1 MATLQEAIENVRRL
15 ENLSLNLDEQAN
27 IEAPPASITYT
38 CDFDTNF
45 GDKEAFITG
54 IARYMEEAGLH
65 QQLSEMLESGESYAC
80 MLYTWRCL
88 SRAVP
93 TAKSDEQ
100 QNRQEMYQS
109 TLDVMKPHI
118 QRLKDFMYFH
128 ESSTSAFCKEV
139 KRLCHP
145 ERRKDFVSETH
156 LLTLGKCIN
165 MFAVLGSLKN
175 MKACLNNDFA
185 FYKRAETFLKQ
196 TTGDEKALQE
206 SQNLTMFLATHDI
219 ITSKLKSSLEEIE
232 GYDELLADIIN
243 LCVHFYEFRMY
254 VLPKEKHL
262 LLKVIGF
269 TLFLLDGKAC
279 NINKLDQKKKINIS
293 KIDKIFKSLPV
304 VPLYGDMQISLI
316 SYVKSCPHFESAR
329 WSCAADNAEEKIGST
344 QYNLTGKIALIQ
356 DEHLRFMCEISKTH
370 NEYSNNNPRRI
381 LSPEECKSLSDLALR
396 GLRLISSWNAQV
408 MELFY
413 WKLLHLT
420 DRYSNPMCPEDAEN
434 YERATRYNYDSNEKY
449 ALVQVIAMIKGVTG
463 AMRRLEA
470 VFSSAIRYY
479 IHAELQE
486 FVQITM
492 REPLRKA
499 TKNSKKT
506 HMRTILKA
514 VRDTA
519 IDLSKN
525 AKEDPALRGEKD
537 PKSGFH
543 IDIPNRPVGPSTTQ
557 LYMLRTM
564 LESLISEKS
573 GRGKDK
579 SFRKDL
585 DSATVTAIEA
595 FLRSSLFYPYLL
607 KFDQM
612 LKECGDLSQLWYRE
626 FFLELTMGQRIQF
639 PIEMSMPWILTDHI
653 LQAKDAAM
661 MEYVLL
667 PLDLYNDSADYALNV
682 FKKRFLYDEVEA
694 EVNLCFDQFVFR
706 LSEDIYSHYKQVAS
720 SMLLDKKF
728 RSELERRY
736 VEEKRPFPADGI
748 IPFPPTNRF
757 HTLIL
762 QRHVQ
767 LLGRSVD
774 LNKLLEQRLTISLQK
789 SLDVIITKFESGPL
803 CGIMELENLIEI
815 NRLTHRMLSKYVQLP
830 EFSSMIREANHAVSA
845 PYGRIT
851 LHVFWELYYDFLPNY
866 CFNAAT
872 DRFTRTTY
880 SFVSEVTRDQ
890 PPKTIQC
897 HFYGNKELHSA
908 YTSVF
913 SLYENFVGT
922 EHFGC
927 IVRLLSYQ
935 GIAVVIEEL
944 LKIVQS
950 LFQGTIQQYIQVL
963 MDGMPGKCGLPRFEY
978 GSAGVLEFY
987 NANLES
993 IMQYRDLK
1001 TEVFQA
1007 FREVGNIIIFCLQV
1021 EELLTQEEIA
1031 DLLHAAPFQGIIPRP
1046 YVKDKDSV
1054 EQKMKRLEAQYAA
1067 FQIVSLVGR
1076 YGSDQQRQNSEESDV
1091 LTRERLCCGLSLFE
1105 VVLRRIQSFLT
1116 DDAWKEPTPANGVMS
1131 IEECREFH
1139 RLWSAI
1145 QFIYCKP
1152 LGEHE
1157 ITVEETF
1164 GESLNWAGITLI
1176 MLLRQEHRFEALD
1189 FCNHIL
1195 RVQEIDSRQEV
1206 VAGVDLKRLI
1216 RRIKEYQT
1224 INKHIMAVLKRYLKS
1239 GDSSSVEQVRCFQP
1253 PIHQAF
1259 MSSV

>member
-1 MATLQEAIENVRRL
+1 MATLEEAVENVRRL
-15 ENLSLNLDEQAN
+15 ENLTLNNDEQPN

-45 GDKEAFITG
+45 GDKEGFITG
-54 IARYMEEAGLH
+54 ISRYMEEAGIH
-65 QQLSEMLESGESYAC
+65 QQMNEVLEDGEKYAS

-100 QNRQEMYQS
+100 ANRSEMYQC
-109 TLDVMKPHI
+109 TLDVMRPHI
-118 QRLKDFMYFH
+118 QKLKDFMYFH
-128 ESSTSAFCKEV
+128 EKAITSFCAEV

-156 LLTLGKCIN
+156 LLAMGKIIN

-196 TTGDEKALQE
+196 TTGDEKAMIE

-219 ITSKLKSSLEEIE
+219 ITTKLKNTLEGIE
-232 GYDELLADIIN
+232 AADELLADVVQ
-243 LCVHFYEFRMY
+243 LCCNFYESKMY

-269 TLFLLDGKAC
+269 TLFLLDGKNS
-279 NINKLDQKKKINIS
+279 NINKLDQRKRISIS
-293 KIDKIFKSLPV
+293 KIDKFFKQLPV
-304 VPLYGDMQISLI
+304 VPLFGDMQISLI
-316 SYVKSCPHFESAR
+316 SYIKSCPHFDSAR
-329 WSCAADNAEEKIGST
+329 WSCTSDNAEEKIGTT
-344 QYNLTGKIALIQ
+344 QYNLTGKIEWLQ
-356 DEHLRFMCEISKTH
+356 EEHLKFMCELSRTN
-370 NEYSNNNPRRI
+370 NEFGNNNTKKV
-381 LSPEECKSLSDLALR
+381 LSPDECRSLSDLALR
-396 GLRLISSWNAQV
+396 GLRLISNWNAQV

-420 DRYSNPMCPEDAEN
+420 NKYSNPSLPDDAEE
-434 YERATRYNYDSNEKY
+434 YERATRYNYDSNEKF
-449 ALVQVIAMIKGVTG
+449 ALVQVISMIKGLSG
-463 AMRRLEA
+463 ALSRLES
-470 VFSSAIRYY
+470 VFASAIRHF

-486 FVQITM
+486 FIQITM

-499 TKNSKKT
+499 AKNSKKT
-506 HMRTILKA
+506 LMKTVIVAARE
-514 VRDTA
+514 TA
-519 IDLSKN
+519 IDLSKS

-537 PKSGFH
+537 PKTGFH
-543 IDIPNRPVGPSTTQ
+543 IDIPTRPVGPSSTQ

-564 LESLISEKS
+564 LESLTSEKS
-573 GRGKDK
+573 GKGTK

-585 DSATVTAIEA
+585 DATTLTSIDT
-595 FLRSSLFYPYLL
+595 FLRSSYFYPYLL
-607 KFDQM
+607 KFSEV
-612 LKECGDLSQLWYRE
+612 LRECSDLSQLWYRE
-626 FFLELTMGQRIQF
+626 FFLELTMGKRIQF

-653 LQAKDAAM
+653 LKAQDAAM

-667 PLDLYNDSADYALNV
+667 PLDLYNDSADCALNK
-682 FKKRFLYDEVEA
+682 FKKQFLYDEIEA
-694 EVNLCFDQFVFR
+694 EVNLCFDQFVFT
-706 LSEDIYSHYKQVAS
+706 LSEDIYSQYKQVAS

-736 VEEKRPFPADGI
+736 IEEKRPMPAEGI

-757 HTLIL
+757 ETLMN

-774 LNKLLEQRLTISLQK
+774 LNKIIEQRLTASLRK
-789 SLDVIITKFESGPL
+789 SLDYAISKFESEPL
-803 CGIMELENLIEI
+803 CNIVELETLVEI
-815 NRLTHRMLSKYVQLP
+815 CRLTHELISKHVKLPTFDSML
-830 EFSSMIREANHAVSA
+830 REANHSVSA

-866 CFNAAT
+866 CYNSST
-872 DRFTRTTY
+872 NRFTRTTL
-880 SFVSEVTRDQ
+880 SFVSEVARD
-890 PPKTIQC
+890 PAPKTSHA
-897 HFYGNKELHSA
+897 HFYGNKDLHSA
-908 YTSVF
+908 YASLF
-913 SLYENFVGT
+913 SLYENFVGP
-922 EHFGC
+922 EHFSC
-927 IVRLLSYQ
+927 IVHLLSYQ

-944 LKIVQS
+944 LKIIKS
-950 LFQGTIQQYIQVL
+950 LFKGTIQQYVKVL
-963 MDGMPGKCGLPRFEY
+963 MDGMPSKCGLPRFEY

-1021 EELLTQEEIA
+1021 EELMTQDEIA

-1054 EQKMKRLEAQYAA
+1054 EAKMKRLEAQYAA
-1067 FQIVSLVGR
+1067 FQIASLVNR
-1076 YGSDQQRQNSEESDV
+1076 YGVDQQRQNSEESDV
-1091 LTRERLCCGLSLFE
+1091 LTRERLCCGLSIFE

-1116 DDAWKEPTPANGVMS
+1116 DDVWKEPTPSNGVMN
-1131 IEECREFH
+1131 IEECNEFH

-1152 LGEHE
+1152 LGTNE

-1164 GESLNWAGITLI
+1164 GESLNWAGCTII
-1176 MLLRQEHRFEALD
+1176 VLLGQENRFDALD
-1189 FCNHIL
+1189 FCSHIL
-1195 RVQEIDSRQEV
+1195 RVQEVDARQEV
-1206 VAGVDLKRLI
+1206 VAGVDLKRLVA
-1216 RRIKEYQT
+1216 RIHEYRT
-1224 INKHIMAVLKRYLKS
+1224 LNKNIMAVLKRYLKS
-1239 GDSSSVEQVRCFQP
+1239 GDSSVEHVRCFQP
-1253 PIHQAF
+1253 PIHQAH